1 MSSFRRSDFAIA
13 AAIFVFA
20 VLVSPIGI
28 RFGTGRLDL
37 SPRVN
42 ILSLTFDLF
51 LMTLAGAVLT
61 SGRARRVFLHLL
73 VWTIP
78 LALFAVIVP
87 TLWKSYPFFTLT
99 LLAAMQSI
107 PEHLYEAARVDG
119 ATAWQRFVHI
129 TWPGIRSRI
138 PKSS

>member
-1 MSSFRRSDFAIA
+1 MSSSRRSDFGIV

-61 SGRARRVFLHLL
+61 SGRARRVFFHLL

-78 LALFAVIVP
+78 LALFAVIEVGAIAIH
-87 TLWKSYPFFTLT
+87 
-99 LLAAMQSI
+99 LADES
-107 PEHLYEAARVDG
+107 H
-119 ATAWQRFVHI
+119 H
-129 TWPGIRSRI
+129 SRI
-138 PKSS
+138 CRSSSTRTIGRRI

>member
-1 MSSFRRSDFAIA
+1 MSSSRRSDFGIV

-61 SGRARRVFLHLL
+61 SGRARRVFLPPSGVDHS
-73 VWTIP
+73 
-78 LALFAVIVP
+78 FGAVRGDRSGRNCNPSGRPNRTTRGHVDP
-87 TLWKSYPFFTLT
+87 RQQGQ
-99 LLAAMQSI
+99 LAAAFDE
-107 PEHLYEAARVDG
+107 PWA
-119 ATAWQRFVHI
+119 
-129 TWPGIRSRI
+129 
-138 PKSS
+138 